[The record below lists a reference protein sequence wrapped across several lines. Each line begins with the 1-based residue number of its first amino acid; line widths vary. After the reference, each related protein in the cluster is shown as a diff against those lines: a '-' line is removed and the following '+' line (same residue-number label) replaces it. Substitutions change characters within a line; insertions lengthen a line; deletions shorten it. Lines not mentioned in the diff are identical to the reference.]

1 MKSIFGSAPL
11 LPCTT
16 PHQRPRTHSNPNAF
30 IETYS
35 AALQGWAEGS
45 AHYEHQRPRWA
56 LTWSFEM
63 IGVSHSV
70 NKKLGRLCAPL
81 ILSTRMEIQLP
92 SDSGLAEGEECKD
105 LKEMGHHFLPG
116 CVCSWWV
123 VDQTPTCCPCS
134 RGPYCRKRELC
145 CGPTMCHQR
154 NVLLNTIANWLSIPT
169 MTSMSIFMSC
179 SVFQLWNVVPVY
191 DNGQQWFNLDKHL
204 KVLLF
209 WRIIET

>member
-11 LPCTT
+11 LPPA
-16 PHQRPRTHSNPNAF
+16 PHQHPRTHSNPNAF

-35 AALQGWAEGS
+35 TALQGWAEGN

-70 NKKLGRLCAPL
+70 NKKLGRLCAGWKFNYQV
-81 ILSTRMEIQLP
+81 IQ
-92 SDSGLAEGEECKD
+92 GRRKGEECKD

-116 CVCSWWV
+116 CVCWWWA
-123 VDQTPTCCPCS
+123 VDQTPTCCPWS
-134 RGPYCRKRELC
+134 PGPYCRKLQLC

-154 NVLLNTIANWLSIPT
+154 NGLLNNTIAEWLSFPT
-169 MTSMSIFMSC
+169 MTSTSAFMSC
-179 SVFQLWNVVPVY
+179 FVS
-191 DNGQQWFNLDKHL
+191 
-204 KVLLF
+204 
-209 WRIIET
+209 